1 MPGAPRPAELRIV
14 MGGVKDD
21 EGWPR
26 ESGGQRIAIRT
37 LTARWIATLRTID
50 PAGRHER
57 WQEIET
63 ILKADVPHIFLVW
76 APLVVIAR
84 ASPVHGLESHPN
96 NESFVHGRLSAAQP
110 T

>member
-1 MPGAPRPAELRIV
+1 MNQGAKHCNPHFDSALDRYA
-14 MGGVKDD
+14 
-21 EGWPR
+21 
-26 ESGGQRIAIRT
+26 
-37 LTARWIATLRTID
+37 RTID

-84 ASPVHGLESHPN
+84 ASRVHGLESHPN

>member
-1 MPGAPRPAELRIV
+1 LDRYA
-14 MGGVKDD
+14 
-21 EGWPR
+21 
-26 ESGGQRIAIRT
+26 
-37 LTARWIATLRTID
+37 RTID

-84 ASPVHGLESHPN
+84 ASRVHGLESHPN
-96 NESFVHGRLSAAQP
+96 NEYFVHDRRRRPSP
-110 T
+110 PDTPREEPK